1 VRFAQHDPKSVL
13 ALVPGDLV
21 SSATL
26 AATIAIAEGAPACPC
41 RPLCRPGL
49 RPRAALRRRRRP
61 GWRPRAGDRYCPLSG
76 TRALAY
82 GEP

>member
-26 AATIAIAEGAPACPC
+26 AATIAIAEGAPRAPAS
-41 RPLCRPGL
+41 PSAGPGSRL
-49 RPRAALRRRRRP
+49 RAALLRQR
-61 GWRPRAGDRYCPLSG
+61 WAG
-76 TRALAY
+76 
-82 GEP
+82 E